1 MKFIRPGSEANET
14 KFSKL
19 LRGWG
24 WGGGG
29 GELFYF
35 RGNNKPNLVWTKSSL
50 SFNQIFYKCI
60 HFLESEN
67 SSYTCK
73 LHLPNLLN

>member
-1 MKFIRPGSEANET
+1 MFIRPGSEANET

-24 WGGGG
+24 GGGR
-29 GELFYF
+29 EISRLY
-35 RGNNKPNLVWTKSSL
+35 RKEDSKPCVTKSSL